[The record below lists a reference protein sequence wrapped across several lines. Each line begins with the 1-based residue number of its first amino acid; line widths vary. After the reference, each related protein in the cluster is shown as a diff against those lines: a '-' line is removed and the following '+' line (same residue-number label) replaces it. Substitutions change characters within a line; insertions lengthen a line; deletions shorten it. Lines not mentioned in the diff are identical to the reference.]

1 MIIKNFLSVIVVGFF
16 LSACETNTHKKNV
29 ILKHSFEANT
39 NLENWEPQKMY
50 RVAGFAWVELATLY
64 GHPQAVTW
72 QRNLMKELSQ
82 KEITEGKLRAL
93 TWKTNK
99 K

>member
-1 MIIKNFLSVIVVGFF
+1 MIVVGFF

-82 KEITEGKLRAL
+82 KEIIEGKLRAL
-93 TWKTNK
+93 KWKPNK